1 MDKKGQGYA
10 NTKRHNPCHVMFVYG
25 EIPVAVFDL
34 VVRMDLCNFVVYM
47 IWCTYVLDIIA
58 AVEEEDMTVA
68 IEGMLPIVAASNEE
82 E

>member
-34 VVRMDLCNFVVYM
+34 V
-47 IWCTYVLDIIA
+47 IIA